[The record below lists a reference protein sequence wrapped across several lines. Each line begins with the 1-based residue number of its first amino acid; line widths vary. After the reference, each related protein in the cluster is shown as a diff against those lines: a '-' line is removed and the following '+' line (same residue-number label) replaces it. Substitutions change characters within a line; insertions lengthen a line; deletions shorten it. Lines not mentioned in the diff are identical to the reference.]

1 MKIKSVVYGLGGYDE
16 SKPANNVVETLYYT
30 DEELAALAAEAQK
43 AADKIAAESKLAAL
57 GLTPDDLKALGFGA
71 N

>member
-16 SKPANNVVETLYYT
+16 TKPDNNIVEILYYT
-30 DEELAALAAEAQK
+30 AEEEAQAQAAAEAAEAK
-43 AADKIAAESKLAAL
+43 AALLAKLGITEEEAQLLL
-57 GLTPDDLKALGFGA
+57 GG